1 MTTTDGRHSPMTA
14 TATASPER
22 AEGGLSDRLRL
33 AGLWVGWA
41 LFAGQALVLVL
52 IALRTDLASVSSGL
66 IDDSYYYLEIGRRLA
81 AGEGATFDGVFETNG
96 FHPLWQAVV
105 AMLALVISDSDA
117 YVRAALLAGVACFV
131 GALGILID
139 VARRLVGIGPALFG
153 ALVAF
158 HGVDRNVNGM
168 ESALTLLLV
177 SALVWLLAWWDRRR
191 ETPQL
196 LLVGAA
202 SALVVLARLDFA
214 AVIWLVPLAIG
225 LRSRSWRPA
234 VIAAAVLAA
243 PLAVWGLWW
252 WWLFGNPMP
261 VSAIAKRAWVDDFY
275 RGKGVRNVRSWSVVP
290 VVVEEARRY
299 LDAMWNVAVTSGA
312 PPRLRPRAIAIAV
325 LAAGGVAVAV
335 TGWLRGR
342 GQPQGA
348 PLRREARSAGWAIV
362 VGAVLVAGKSLV
374 DVAGSPNFALSWYS
388 GAARVAASMTIGV
401 LVFLTVRWLFDRQWW
416 LGLAALVLCAGMVV
430 SPRVTELT
438 DSSLDEPDELRW
450 VTPLGEAGRWIRDY
464 GPPGR
469 YAALDAGIL
478 GYELHDS
485 PDHELVNIDGMV
497 NNHDFVDLVVDRTA
511 IGERVAFVDADFL
524 VNRAD
529 ARLDSTDLSCAEVL
543 WESAD
548 SGGYPITVW
557 DLRDCDFS

>member
-1 MTTTDGRHSPMTA
+1 
-14 TATASPER
+14 
-22 AEGGLSDRLRL
+22 
-33 AGLWVGWA
+33 
-41 LFAGQALVLVL
+41 
-52 IALRTDLASVSSGL
+52 
-66 IDDSYYYLEIGRRLA
+66 
-81 AGEGATFDGVFETNG
+81 
-96 FHPLWQAVV
+96 
-105 AMLALVISDSDA
+105 
-117 YVRAALLAGVACFV
+117 
-131 GALGILID
+131 
-139 VARRLVGIGPALFG
+139 
-153 ALVAF
+153 
-158 HGVDRNVNGM
+158 
-168 ESALTLLLV
+168 
-177 SALVWLLAWWDRRR
+177 
-191 ETPQL
+191 
-196 LLVGAA
+196 
-202 SALVVLARLDFA
+202 
-214 AVIWLVPLAIG
+214 
-225 LRSRSWRPA
+225 
-234 VIAAAVLAA
+234 
-243 PLAVWGLWW
+243 
-252 WWLFGNPMP
+252 
-261 VSAIAKRAWVDDFY
+261 
-275 RGKGVRNVRSWSVVP
+275 
-290 VVVEEARRY
+290 
-299 LDAMWNVAVTSGA
+299 VAVTSGA

-342 GQPQGA
+342 GQPQAA

-438 DSSLDEPDELRW
+438 DASLDEPDELRW

-497 NNHDFVDLVVDRTA
+497 NNHDFVDLVVDRTS

-548 SGGYPITVW
+548 IGGYPITVW